1 MRQAV
6 LKSLEKLANKNKK
19 IIFIGSDLGPNVLK
33 NFKKKHPDRFFMEG
47 AAEQHIISMACGMAQ
62 EGFIPYVNTIATF
75 LTRRC
80 FEQIS
85 LNMGL
90 QKTKIRLIANGGGLV
105 YAPLGPTHLAIDDIS
120 IMRTVP
126 NMTILVPADAAE
138 MSMLMKETV
147 NHPGPIYI
155 RVAKGGDPI
164 VTNGLYNKF
173 KIGKLYKVGKEKEV
187 IIITTGITLNTAL
200 KIRETLNQKGFK
212 IGIVHA
218 PTVKPINQ
226 KQLYSLTKSASV
238 IITIEEQSVIGGLGG
253 AISEML
259 MEKKLKKLKKF
270 KRIGLPDAF
279 PEGYG
284 RQHNMMER
292 YEIDFEG
299 CLNKVKKIIK

>member
-47 AAEQHIISMACGMAQ
+47 AAEHHIISMACGMAQ

-126 NMTILVPADAAE
+126 NMTILVPADAVE

-147 NHPGPIYI
+147 SHPGPIYI
-155 RVAKGGDPI
+155 RVAKGGDCRQLI
-164 VTNGLYNKF
+164 IMIIETA
-173 KIGKLYKVGKEKEV
+173 
-187 IIITTGITLNTAL
+187 IITRLLHFI
-200 KIRETLNQKGFK
+200 
-212 IGIVHA
+212 
-218 PTVKPINQ
+218 
-226 KQLYSLTKSASV
+226 
-238 IITIEEQSVIGGLGG
+238 
-253 AISEML
+253 
-259 MEKKLKKLKKF
+259 
-270 KRIGLPDAF
+270 
-279 PEGYG
+279 
-284 RQHNMMER
+284 
-292 YEIDFEG
+292 
-299 CLNKVKKIIK
+299 

>member
-6 LKSLEKLANKNKK
+6 LNSVYKLAKINNK
-19 IIFIGSDLGPNVLK
+19 IIYIGSDLGPNVLK
-33 NFKKKHPDRFFMEG
+33 DFKKKFPSRFFMEG

-85 LNMGL
+85 LDMGL

-126 NMTILVPADAAE
+126 NMTILVPADSLE
-138 MSMLMKETV
+138 MSKLMNETI
-147 NHPGPIYI
+147 NYSGPIYI

-164 VTNGLYNKF
+164 VTNGLYSKF
-173 KIGKLYKVGKEKEV
+173 KIGKLYKIGKEKEI
-187 IIITTGITLNTAL
+187 IIITTGISLNTAL
-200 KIRETLNQKGFK
+200 KIRESLNKEGHK
-212 IGIVHA
+212 IGVVHT

-226 KQLYSLTKSASV
+226 KQLYNFTKNSS
-238 IITIEEQSVIGGLGG
+238 IIVTIEEQSIVGGLGG
-253 AISEML
+253 AISEIL
-259 MEKKLKKLKKF
+259 IEKNLKKLKKF
-270 KRIGLPDAF
+270 KRIGLPDIF
-279 PEGYG
+279 PKGYG
-284 RQHNMMER
+284 RQHNMMQR
-292 YEIDFEG
+292 YNIDYEG
-299 CLNKVKKIIK
+299 CLKTIKNLIL